1 MLSTKE
7 RSIIQK
13 IQNKERDQT
22 GKFIQKKII
31 ESSARVHIIAKLH
44 ALTVEV
50 AQANGLSYEETV
62 EILKNY
68 VNE

>member
-22 GKFIQKKII
+22 GKFIQKRII
-31 ESSARVHIIAKLH
+31 ENDAKVHIIAKLH

-50 AQANGLSYEETV
+50 AKVNGLSYEETV
-62 EILKNY
+62 EILRNY

>member
-13 IQNKERDQT
+13 IQNKERDKT

-31 ESSARVHIIAKLH
+31 ENETKVHIIAKLY
-44 ALTVEV
+44 ALTAEV
-50 AQANGLSYEETV
+50 AQANGLSYEETA